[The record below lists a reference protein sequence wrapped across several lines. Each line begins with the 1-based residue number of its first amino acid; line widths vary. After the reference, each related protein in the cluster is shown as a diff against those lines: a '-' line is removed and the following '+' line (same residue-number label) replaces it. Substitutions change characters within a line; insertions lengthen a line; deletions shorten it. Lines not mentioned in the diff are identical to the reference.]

1 VTLRFFGARGRI
13 LPLPLCFIP
22 NPKDYVFRDQP
33 RAHDST
39 TYSGLFCSG
48 TRATHTHTR
57 YLVHCSSLVRGGH
70 VDLSFRG
77 RKERMGGGGEAGEER
92 LFGNGGAKLEE
103 EAPQMR
109 LKKFPPRSCSRERL
123 AVCSFL
129 FVRWTYVV

>member
-33 RAHDST
+33 RAHDSAT
-39 TYSGLFCSG
+39 HSGLFC
-48 TRATHTHTR
+48 